1 MPGPNY
7 NAIKRTKELKRK
19 AKREAKLA
27 RKHARKTEE
36 DAASGTSTSPAG
48 ESPWPSAPGGA
59 DLAQGE
65 ADAPPP
71 AGSDSLPR
79 EGPR

>member
-27 RKHARKTEE
+27 RKHARKAEE
-36 DAASGTSTSPAG
+36 EAAAGASTSQAG
-48 ESPWPSAPGGA
+48 ESPWPSTPGGG
-59 DLAQGE
+59 DLVQDGS
-65 ADAPPP
+65 DAPQP
-71 AGSDSLPR
+71 ASPDSRPR

>member
-7 NAIKRTKELKRK
+7 GAIKRTKELKRK

-27 RKHARKTEE
+27 RKHARKAEE
-36 DAASGTSTSPAG
+36 DAASGPSTAPAG
-48 ESPWPSAPGGA
+48 DGPWPDAPGSA
-59 DLAQGE
+59 DLVQGD

-71 AGSDSLPR
+71 AGSDIRPR

>member
-27 RKHARKTEE
+27 RKHARKAEE
-36 DAASGTSTSPAG
+36 EAAAGASTPPTG
-48 ESPWPSAPGGA
+48 ESAWPSTPGGA
-59 DLAQGE
+59 DLVHDGTDDPQ
-65 ADAPPP
+65 P
-71 AGSDSLPR
+71 ASSDSQPR